1 MFWLAIAVAIIVAV
15 QAAPW
20 LYAKAKAIRLPNVKL
35 PNPLTYPVPMWQVLV
50 LGAAVWMAI
59 GGPKVGGCKLPVG
72 PWPIAQKATAV
83 TYVYEKDSGGVP
95 SAVGGALDKLNRREP
110 PIMATAFE
118 EDTKDATGDTPL
130 QYKAALIAAQAAG
143 LPVLVVQAGDKV
155 LKVVKAPKTDSEVL
169 EAVP

>member
-1 MFWLAIAVAIIVAV
+1 MSK
-15 QAAPW
+15 QT
-20 LYAKAKAIRLPNVKL
+20 
-35 PNPLTYPVPMWQVLV
+35 LTTLV
-50 LGAAVWMAI
+50 LALIVGLLLMRGQGCTIAPPVVTE
-59 GGPKVGGCKLPVG
+59 KV
-72 PWPIAQKATAV
+72 TAV

>member
-1 MFWLAIAVAIIVAV
+1 
-15 QAAPW
+15 
-20 LYAKAKAIRLPNVKL
+20 VKL

-59 GGPKVGGCKLPVG
+59 GGPKIKGCTLPVV
-72 PWPIAQKATAV
+72 PWPVAQKATAV

-95 SAVGGALDKLNRREP
+95 SAVGGALNQLNRREP
-110 PIMATAFE
+110 PILATTFE
-118 EDTKDATGDTPL
+118 EDTKDATGDTPH
-130 QYKAALIAAQAAG
+130 QYKPALIAAQAAG

-155 LKVVKAPKTDSEVL
+155 LKVIKDPKAEAEVL

>member
-1 MFWLAIAVAIIVAV
+1 MSKQTL
-15 QAAPW
+15 
-20 LYAKAKAIRLPNVKL
+20 N
-35 PNPLTYPVPMWQVLV
+35 TLV
-50 LGAAVWMAI
+50 LALIVGLLLMRGQGCTIAPPVVTE
-59 GGPKVGGCKLPVG
+59 KV
-72 PWPIAQKATAV
+72 TAV